1 MHVSLPA
8 LLNTA
13 LKAVSGADSPHH
25 QQAEGN
31 EGRFFLTGT
40 GNPNQSLVVGNA
52 NMVLFGLVAGAFVIA
67 LVAAAF
73 TGRGS
78 GSLGYKSA

>member
-1 MHVSLPA
+1 MSLPA
-8 LLNTA
+8 LLNAA
-13 LKAVSGADSPHH
+13 LKAVSGADSHPH
-25 QQAEGN
+25 QQAEGD
-31 EGRFFLTGT
+31 EGRFFITGT
-40 GNPNQSLVVGNA
+40 GNPNQSLVVGNS
-52 NMVLFGLVAGAFVIA
+52 NLVLFGLVAGAFVIA